1 MIKFRSLSSGSSGNA
16 SIVQV
21 GPHYLLIDA
30 GLSLRQLDKYFQE
43 IDIDPNLLDLILLTH
58 AHSDHSKSL
67 AKFAAKYNKPVH
79 MTRETYH
86 TLAKHGELAELQV
99 NFLQEEIKLTEA
111 IIKIFRLPHVGVHHS
126 GVDDAG
132 GNVGFLFIRK
142 NGGAEKK
149 LAYFTDLGVM
159 PETIYPHIE
168 NCDFYF
174 LEANHD
180 VLWQK
185 SSRRPYQ
192 VIERNLSSFGHLSN
206 EQAAAVLTRVVHKD
220 PQHRRTK
227 AVMLGHLSKECN
239 SHELAKKTIEDI
251 LEKHHLFKLE
261 LKIAPEKALS
271 EQIII

>member
-1 MIKFRSLSSGSSGNA
+1 MIRFRSLSSGSSGNA
-16 SIVQV
+16 SVLQL
-21 GPHYLLIDA
+21 GDHYLLIDA

-43 IDIDPNLLDLILLTH
+43 INIDPNLLDLILLTH
-58 AHSDHSKSL
+58 AHSDHSKGL

-86 TLAKHGELAELQV
+86 TLAKHGELENLQIH
-99 NFLQEEIKLTEA
+99 FLQEEIKLAEA
-111 IIKIFRLPHVGVHHS
+111 LIKVFRLPHVGVHHS
-126 GVDDAG
+126 GTDDAG
-132 GNVGFLFIRK
+132 GNVGFLFIK
-142 NGGAEKK
+142 QGGQTEKK
-149 LAYFTDLGVM
+149 LAYFTDLGIM
-159 PETIYPHIE
+159 PEKIYPHIE

-180 VLWQK
+180 VMWQK

-220 PQHRRTK
+220 PRHRRTK

-239 SHELAKKTIEDI
+239 SHELAKTTIEAI
-251 LEKHHLFKLE
+251 LEKHQLSELE